1 MNLALRL
8 KFYPLPIMFEPV
20 PLRTKT
26 QAKNS
31 NRNHNMTNEK
41 PKIGQLITVRGISC
55 RIVKIYPFGTLDVV
69 EVNGSRSFR
78 VTGLSF

>member
-1 MNLALRL
+1 MR
-8 KFYPLPIMFEPV
+8 
-20 PLRTKT
+20 KT
-26 QAKNS
+26 QIENQMK
-31 NRNHNMTNEK
+31 NEK

-55 RIVKIYPFGTLDVV
+55 RIVKIHPFGTLDAV

>member
-1 MNLALRL
+1 M
-8 KFYPLPIMFEPV
+8 K
-20 PLRTKT
+20 
-26 QAKNS
+26 
-31 NRNHNMTNEK
+31 NEK

-55 RIVKIYPFGTLDVV
+55 RIVKIHPFGTLDAV